1 MTDTTSRLIA
11 RTRRRL
17 FLVTFGLVALLVV
30 GIGAA
35 TAFVT
40 LRALDADV
48 DRALAS
54 SVDAAARALH
64 DSLPSG
70 GGGSDDTEDAVLAA
84 SDTFLLILDANGNLV
99 ANPSRVPLVGLPD
112 EAAVKAAS
120 VNGRDLRT
128 VEAAGVDVRL
138 LTVPIEAES
147 GGGTTI
153 GYVQGGF
160 ILVLHD
166 QQSRS
171 IVAAIL
177 LVAVVGLIGAALVTL
192 IVTGWAL
199 VPIRRSFEAQ
209 RRFVADASHELRT
222 PAALIRA
229 NADVMQREGLADDE
243 GKPLV
248 ADIITEAD
256 RLARLVGD
264 LLQLATTESTGL
276 VIERQPVDLGTIA
289 VGTVR
294 EADALATERGVTLV
308 VEGSTD
314 SPAVVHGDRDRL
326 VQLLLILLD
335 NAFDHS
341 PPGGIVTIGVRRVGR
356 MVELAV
362 TDEGPGIPLAERER
376 VFEPFM
382 RLPGVRRDSS
392 SGTGLGLAIA
402 LRIAAAHGGT
412 IRIDDGPAGGA
423 AFIVEIPA
431 TDAPLGG

>member
-1 MTDTTSRLIA
+1 MTDSTSRLIA

-17 FLVTFGLVALLVV
+17 FLVTFGLVALLVI

-35 TAFVT
+35 AAIVT
-40 LRALDADV
+40 LQALDADV
-48 DRALAS
+48 DRALAT

-64 DSLPSG
+64 DGLPSG
-70 GGGSDDTEDAVLAA
+70 RGGSDDTDDAVLAA
-84 SDTFLLILDANGNLV
+84 SDTFLLILDANGAVV

-138 LTVPIEAES
+138 LTVPIQTES
-147 GGGTTI
+147 GGGPTV

-171 IVAAIL
+171 ILAAIL
-177 LVAVVGLIGAALVTL
+177 LVAVVGLIGAAIVTL

-229 NADVMQREGLADDE
+229 NADVMEREGLAADE

-276 VIERQPVDLGTIA
+276 IIERRPVDLGMIASDTI
-289 VGTVR
+289 R
-294 EADALATERGVTLV
+294 EAEALAAERTVTLV
-308 VEGSTD
+308 GEVAPDGSAIV
-314 SPAVVHGDRDRL
+314 SGDRDRL
-326 VQLLLILLD
+326 VQLVLILLD

-341 PPGGIVTIGVRRVGR
+341 PSGGIVTVGLRRLDR

-362 TDEGPGIPLAERER
+362 ADEGPGIPLTERER
-376 VFEPFM
+376 VFEPFL
-382 RLPGVRRDSS
+382 RLSGVRRDNS

-402 LRIAAAHGGT
+402 RRIVSAHGGS

-423 AFIVEIPA
+423 RFIVEIPA
-431 TDAPLGG
+431 TDARAT